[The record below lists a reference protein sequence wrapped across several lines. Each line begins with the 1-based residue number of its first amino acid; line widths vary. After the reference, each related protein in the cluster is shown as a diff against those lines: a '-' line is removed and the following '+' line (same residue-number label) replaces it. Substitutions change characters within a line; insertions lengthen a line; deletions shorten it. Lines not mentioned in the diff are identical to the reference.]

1 MNFKNWLITEMPI
14 SKFQLTGQ
22 WEPEAKRAY
31 GWSKQDKGIL
41 TNPTA
46 VEKIHKKWSNTSQNF
61 DFYFLKS
68 KDAYKFREIG
78 EVTPEWILE
87 NLKVDIKPSAD
98 SITVIFTQNT
108 GTEKIPMTAWAIA
121 HRMAHALRRE
131 KNFEQNFYN
140 SVTQDFKDLLEYA
153 YSVNVLKSNQNNLRD
168 QSILKSLAHTV
179 GTMRSARQKK
189 LVTFGEFIHELVAQ
203 WIITGRIKFNSLP
216 SKLMIGNKFIAKIG
230 SDYDLEQWN
239 SELEGYADKY
249 ESELEFNFSRLK
261 GKIFV
266 M

>member
-1 MNFKNWLITEMPI
+1 MNFKNWLIAEMPI

-22 WEPEAKRAY
+22 WDPEAKRAY
-31 GWSKQDKGIL
+31 GWSKQDTGIL

-87 NLKVDIKPSAD
+87 NLKVDIQPSD
-98 SITVIFTQNT
+98 ESITVIFTQNT

-121 HRMAHALRRE
+121 HRLSHALRLE
-131 KNFEQNFYN
+131 SNFNKNFYN
-140 SVTQDFKDLLEYA
+140 SVIQDFKYLLEYA
-153 YSVNVLKSNQNNLRD
+153 YNINVLKSDQNYLRD
-168 QSILKSLAHTV
+168 QSILKSLAHSV
-179 GTMRSARQKK
+179 GTMRSARQKN
-189 LVTFGEFIHELVAQ
+189 LVTFNEFIHELVAQ
-203 WIITGRIKFNSLP
+203 WITTGKIKFNSLP
-216 SKLMIGNKFIAKIG
+216 SKLTIGRKFVGTI
-230 SDYDLEQWN
+230 SSNY
-239 SELEGYADKY
+239 ELEEWNNVLENFADKY
-249 ESELEFNFSRLK
+249 ESELKFVFSKLK